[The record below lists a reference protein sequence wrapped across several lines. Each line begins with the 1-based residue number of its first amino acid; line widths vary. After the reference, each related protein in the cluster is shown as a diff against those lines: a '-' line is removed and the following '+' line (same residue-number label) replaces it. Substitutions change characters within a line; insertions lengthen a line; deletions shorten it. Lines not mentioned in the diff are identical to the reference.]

1 MSDDGSSLESP
12 YPVRSIA
19 RALDILDFLR
29 VQPAGGTLSELAVA
43 TGVPKTTA
51 FRYLSVL
58 QTRRYVERDEA
69 TGAYRLSLALLM
81 QTPVQ
86 SLGVRVRPYLEEIR
100 DRFGETANFGILDG
114 SRVLYVEIL
123 ESEKTMRLAA
133 RAGDRD
139 PIHCTA
145 LGKAIASQLGD
156 DAVRRMLVAE
166 GMPRLTAE
174 TIIDPDDYLG
184 ELRLVRKRGWALDNG
199 ENEDGGRCL
208 AVALHGVG
216 VPAAISLSAP
226 AVRFRLEDVEP
237 VAAAL
242 LGVAARL
249 QRDLVA
255 SVA

>member
-1 MSDDGSSLESP
+1 MSGPSRPPESP
-12 YPVRSIA
+12 YPVRAVS

-29 VQPAGGTLSELAVA
+29 LRPSGGTLAELAAA

-58 QTRRYVERDEA
+58 QTRRYVERDEP

-81 QTPVQ
+81 QTPIQ
-86 SLGVRVRPYLEEIR
+86 SLAARVRPYLQETR
-100 DRFGETANFGILDG
+100 DRFGETANFGILEGD
-114 SRVLYVEIL
+114 RVLYVEIL

-145 LGKAIASQLGD
+145 LGKAIASQLSD
-156 DAVRRMLVAE
+156 EIVRRMLAVE

-174 TIIDPDDYLG
+174 TIVDPEDYLG

-199 ENEDGGRCL
+199 ENEEGGRCL
-208 AVALHGVG
+208 AVTLSGIG
-216 VPAAISLSAP
+216 IPAALSLSAP
-226 AVRFRLEDVEP
+226 AVRFRLDDVEP

-249 QRDLVA
+249 RRDLVA